1 MFCYAQINEEGICE
15 ALIESSQAIEHEW
28 CIQFEKYDESYLNK
42 KYDVA
47 QQKWTDE
54 YVVVEVAEQE
64 TNKINDLSIDEKL
77 NNIMVHLGL
86 V

>member
-1 MFCYAQINEEGICE
+1 MFCYAQINEESICE
-15 ALIESSQAIEHEW
+15 ALIESNQAIEHEW
-28 CIQFEKYDESYLNK
+28 CIQLAKYDESYLNR

-47 QQKWTDE
+47 QQKWTEE

-64 TNKINDLSIDEKL
+64 IDKINNLSIDGKL

-86 V
+86 A